1 MQGLKPRIA
10 VEYLGEYTETH
21 NIAYGIVADI
31 FFARVSLL
39 VTRVSLL
46 EFNCVFLKYMFHC
59 PYYRIEPTTV
69 PTVLRF
75 PLHTVL
81 PTTYYLLP
89 ATT

>member
-10 VEYLGEYTETH
+10 VEYLGKFTETH

-59 PYYRIEPTTV
+59 LQQAVRLQ
-69 PTVLRF
+69 VL
-75 PLHTVL
+75 VL
-81 PTTYYLLP
+81 
-89 ATT
+89 

>member
-10 VEYLGEYTETH
+10 VEYLGKITETH

-59 PYYRIEPTTV
+59 QRWSAASGAGPVQYSKERYSDAVR
-69 PTVLRF
+69 
-75 PLHTVL
+75 
-81 PTTYYLLP
+81 
-89 ATT
+89 